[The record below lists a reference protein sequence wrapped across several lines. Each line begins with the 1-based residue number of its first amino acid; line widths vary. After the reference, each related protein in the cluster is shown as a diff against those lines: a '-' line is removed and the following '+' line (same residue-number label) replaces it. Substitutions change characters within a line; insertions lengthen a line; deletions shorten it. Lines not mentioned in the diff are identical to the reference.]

1 MRNRFVLLG
10 VAFLA
15 GTVLPASGVLAQT
28 PICGSYQNCGQ
39 IHSDNTAYGT
49 TSAEFLLLAPT
60 ARGSALGGSFA
71 ALTTDVSSVYYNP
84 AGLSEM
90 PKSEFMAST
99 MNYVA
104 GTKYAFAAAG
114 FPFSGGSKALG
125 VNVATFGFSDQP
137 VYTVEDPTGSSGE
150 VYSVSETEVG
160 LTYSQQFSDR
170 FSAGFSAKYINDEL
184 GQTTGHAFA
193 VDFGTSFHA
202 NIGGRP
208 IRASFVIQNLGTTI
222 SHSGQAL
229 QALVL
234 RNQPPDQ
241 QPVPQEAA
249 RATLNTKD
257 WPLPIMFRVGLSYDL
272 VEASAGRFSLM
283 GEFTQPNNSQP
294 GFNFGGE
301 YQLGLGSSGFSVA
314 ARGSM
319 TYFPD
324 EATAQSILA
333 SQGQQVPFST
343 SLSGDG
349 QTLRF
354 SAGGGLHYGRQ
365 TGFGLGLDYAYR
377 SMGLLGGVSMLSL
390 GIDF

>member
-10 VAFLA
+10 VALLA
-15 GTVLPASGVLAQT
+15 GTVLPASGALAQT
-28 PICGSYQNCGQ
+28 PVCGGTTPCGQ

-49 TSAEFLLLAPT
+49 TAAEFLLMPPT

-71 ALTTDVSSVYYNP
+71 ALVTDVSSVYYNP
-84 AGLSEM
+84 AGLSQM
-90 PKSEFMAST
+90 DRGGFMAST

-104 GTKYAFAAAG
+104 GTNYSFAAIG
-114 FPFSGGSKALG
+114 FPFSAGSKALG
-125 VNVATFGFSDQP
+125 VSFSNFGFSDQP
-137 VYTVEDPTGSSGE
+137 VYTVEDPTGTSGE

-160 LTYSQQFSDR
+160 LTYAQQFSDR
-170 FSAGFSAKYINDEL
+170 FAAGATAKYISDAL
-184 GQTTGHAFA
+184 GLTTGHAFA

-202 NIGGRP
+202 TIGGRP

-229 QALVL
+229 QALVQ
-234 RNQPPDQ
+234 RTPPPDQ
-241 QPVPQEAA
+241 QPVPQEPA

-257 WPLPIMFRVGLSYDL
+257 WPLPVMFRVGLSYDL

-301 YQLGLGSSGFSVA
+301 YQVDLGTSGFAVA

-333 SQGQQVPFST
+333 SQGVSMPFAT

-354 SAGGGLHYGRQ
+354 SAGGGLHYGRSQ
-365 TGFGLGLDYAYR
+365 SFGLGLDYAYR
-377 SMGLLGGVSMLSL
+377 SMGLLGGVNMFTVVLN
-390 GIDF
+390 F